1 MGGVPA
7 ENTLRLRRRQFNL
20 AGRPLGMH
28 LGAPAEIPGLWD
40 RTLRAWDVAKFF
52 LDKPEARVYLR
63 FQPYAIV
70 QQVLHVLNP
79 CGTMSSANFLESGF
93 KEASMWILDR
103 HLFLSV
109 IGRRGGAAM
118 LLSKAV
124 MLL

>member
-1 MGGVPA
+1 LWIAHFG
-7 ENTLRLRRRQFNL
+7 
-20 AGRPLGMH
+20 LG
-28 LGAPAEIPGLWD
+28 IQQS
-40 RTLRAWDVAKFF
+40 FF

-79 CGTMSSANFLESGF
+79 FGTMASANFLESGF

-103 HLFLSV
+103 HFFLSV

-124 MLL
+124 MLLVIFFAAGRIASAQITLQH